1 MAGQALKV
9 VFPRKKIATRVKHD
23 IVQSYMKAWG
33 GIIITSNSSREVRL
47 SFVDTCSGSGL
58 YQPSED
64 AESDVAYD
72 TGSALI
78 GLDVLDG
85 LLTYADQRGADV
97 NARALFINEDALEL
111 ETLRGAIGHQDLSH
125 QIPYTLLQ
133 NRLADVVSR
142 VRGFCAD
149 RFSFI
154 LIDPYGPKAI
164 PLSVVSELVSFNRT
178 DCLINFPYYSV
189 HKWVGWLDS
198 GQEESRLQIVDRLLG
213 GTEWRGIAR
222 QYRHDGELLEKAI
235 LDHYMMRLRNFGVGV
250 IAIPMSFEDRDRTM
264 YHLLFT
270 SRNTAG
276 LAGAKKELQK
286 GAAYQA
292 ALKKQLKE
300 LKKKQLAFDF
310 ETAADDG
317 ETEDPVNV
325 DTLAKDLRERFKGK
339 SVTRDEVIRYGLQK
353 PAVLES
359 HVKRALTQ
367 LKHGNLAESTGTRY
381 QDTIKFAS

>member
-1 MAGQALKV
+1 MASQALK

-33 GIIITSNSSREVRL
+33 GIIITSNSPREVRL
-47 SFVDTCSGSGL
+47 SFVDTCCGSGL

-64 AESDVAYD
+64 AEPNAEYD

-78 GLDVLDG
+78 GLDVLDR
-85 LLTYADQRGADV
+85 LLTYADQRGGDV
-97 NARALFINEDALEL
+97 KARALFINENASEL
-111 ETLRGAIGHQDLSH
+111 ETLQDAIGHQGLAH
-125 QIPYTLLQ
+125 HIPYTVLP
-133 NRLADVVSR
+133 NRLADVVPR
-142 VRGFCAD
+142 VREFCAD

-164 PLSVVSELVSFNRT
+164 PLSVVSQLVSLNRT

-198 GQEESRLQIVDRLLG
+198 GEEESRLQIVDRLLG
-213 GTEWRGIAR
+213 GTEWRDIAR
-222 QYRHDGELLEKAI
+222 QYAHTGELLEQAI
-235 LDHYMMRLRNFGVGV
+235 LDHYMTRLRNLGVGV

-270 SRNTAG
+270 SRKTAG
-276 LAGAKKELQK
+276 LASAKKELQK

-292 ALKKQLKE
+292 ALKKQLRE
-300 LKKKQLAFDF
+300 LKKKQMTFDF
-310 ETAADDG
+310 EAVDDNG
-317 ETEDPVNV
+317 EPEDPVNV
-325 DTLAKDLRERFKGK
+325 ETLAQDLRERFKGK

-359 HVKRALTQ
+359 HVKRALTR
-367 LKHGNLAESTGTRY
+367 LKHGSMAESTGTRY